1 MQVLKPATIAQRI
14 GDQINTAMIAMTTF
28 FEPNEFRILRWSD
41 ELNQLMK
48 ANAMEAHRWHAI
60 LHHMTGNVGGMEL
73 SMQNASRLG
82 LQPSDFSGNL
92 LIGYANLTMASKA
105 LPHYRSGIDVKY
117 GNISGGLS
125 IGLAV
130 GLFQRANELLEQL
143 GLAVLRVPKEVNMD
157 KVKLAA
163 QLLRS
168 QGVTDEVCAT
178 VVDAAGEVLRERKLF
193 WLDQSPEYF
202 VNDVSGTV
210 GLQYRVSVDHSEAAL
225 MTMQTAE
232 KLIERNLDTL
242 PFYVTFLGA
251 PS

>member
-1 MQVLKPATIAQRI
+1 MIRECTQYKMQVLKPATIAQRI
-14 GDQINTAMIAMTTF
+14 GNQINTAMIAMTTF

-48 ANAMEAHRWHAI
+48 ANAMEAYRWQAI

-92 LIGYANLTMASKA
+92 LIGYANLTMATKA
-105 LPHYRSGIDVKY
+105 LPHYQSGIDVKY

-125 IGLAV
+125 TGLAV

-143 GLAVLRVPKEVNMD
+143 GLAALSAPKDVNID
-157 KVKLAA
+157 KFKLAA
-163 QLLRS
+163 QVLRS
-168 QGVTDEVCAT
+168 QGVTDELCAT

-193 WLDQSPEYF
+193 W
-202 VNDVSGTV
+202 
-210 GLQYRVSVDHSEAAL
+210 
-225 MTMQTAE
+225 
-232 KLIERNLDTL
+232 
-242 PFYVTFLGA
+242 
-251 PS
+251 

>member
-14 GDQINTAMIAMTTF
+14 GNQINTAMIAMTTF

-48 ANAMEAHRWHAI
+48 ANAMEGYRWQAI

-92 LIGYANLTMASKA
+92 LIGYANLTMATKA
-105 LPHYRSGIDVKY
+105 LPHYQSGIDVKY

-125 IGLAV
+125 TGLAV

-143 GLAVLRVPKEVNMD
+143 GLAALSAPKEVNMD
-157 KVKLAA
+157 KVKLAT
-163 QLLRS
+163 QVLRS
-168 QGVTDEVCAT
+168 QGVTDELCAT

-202 VNDVSGTV
+202 VNDMSCTV

-251 PS
+251 SS